1 MFYVKIV
8 AMEGI
13 QTKDTEKY
21 AVILTNQLKA
31 KGYKVET
38 TTFDRNNALQNDI
51 CYHTYFKQPLKDIAS
66 IQFLI
71 AADIQNKQAQ
81 LEEWESNG
89 VDYVVIN
96 RYTLWQEAYA
106 AVNGFDTHFVNV
118 LQKYIRQPDYEVLLD
133 VPSTQLQTYQ
143 DESHRKAL
151 EDMKAYYLRESKS
164 INNATWKEG
173 NVKIIDVSEDEAKIE
188 EEIFQFVVHDE

>member
-1 MFYVKIV
+1 VFYVKIV

-51 CYHTYFKQPLKDIAS
+51 CHHTYFKQPLKDIAS

>member
-1 MFYVKIV
+1 MKIV

-51 CYHTYFKQPLKDIAS
+51 CHHTYFKQPLKDIAS

>member
-1 MFYVKIV
+1 
-8 AMEGI
+8 MEGI